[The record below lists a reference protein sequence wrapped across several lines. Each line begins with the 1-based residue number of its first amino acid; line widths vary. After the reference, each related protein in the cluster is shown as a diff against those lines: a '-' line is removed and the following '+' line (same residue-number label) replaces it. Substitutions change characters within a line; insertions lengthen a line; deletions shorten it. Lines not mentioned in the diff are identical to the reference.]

1 MSLTIKLIHMSCVKI
16 VGPQQGSCIRLE
28 HNVPISCQAEA
39 NSFHI
44 QEDQTGSDVMLK
56 YADPYRSTV

>member
-1 MSLTIKLIHMSCVKI
+1 MSCVRV

-28 HNVPISCQAEA
+28 HNVSISCLTEA
-39 NSFHI
+39 NSFHV

-56 YADPYRSTV
+56 YADPYRCRV